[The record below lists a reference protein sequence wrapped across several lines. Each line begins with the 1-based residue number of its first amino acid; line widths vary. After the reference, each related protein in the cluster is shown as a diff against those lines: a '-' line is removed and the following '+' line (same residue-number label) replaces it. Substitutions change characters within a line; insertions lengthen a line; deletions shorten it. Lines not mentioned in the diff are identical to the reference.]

1 MENLVSK
8 HYANDRLIREKVSQQ
23 LGKGYLVKEVRWD
36 RGHKNGAEIH
46 KIYSNGV
53 IEIYNENTN
62 TLCTKIVATAGQ
74 IERYYDNGRAPWWLV
89 DKARDNKR
97 KGYCV

>member
-53 IEIYNENTN
+53 I
-62 TLCTKIVATAGQ
+62 
-74 IERYYDNGRAPWWLV
+74 
-89 DKARDNKR
+89 
-97 KGYCV
+97 